1 MKYNRDC
8 GICKNC
14 KDKPR
19 FGGRGLRK
27 KACINKI
34 IGSVY
39 ALAVLAYI
47 SCFLLRDKCPII
59 YKREVLKLATISA
72 TNILYNL

>member
-1 MKYNRDC
+1 MKYDNDC

-47 SCFLLRDKCPII
+47 SCFLLQDQCPIRH
-59 YKREVLKLATISA
+59 KQEVLQCATILAT
-72 TNILYNL
+72 NLVFLT